1 MRFTEN
7 DKVVT
12 EKIFEA
18 LMRKP
23 YAELRGF
30 LDAATIKKMFDLYA
44 KLKRRYCRKDG
55 DGRTTA
61 EEAACT
67 DDRKEPSI
75 ENKQ

>member
-30 LDAATIKKMFDLYA
+30 LDAATIKKMCDLYA
-44 KLKRRYCRKDG
+44 KLKRRNCRKD
-55 DGRTTA
+55 DGSTPAVGAVR
-61 EEAACT
+61 T
-67 DDRKEPSI
+67 DDKKTQSVED
-75 ENKQ
+75 KK